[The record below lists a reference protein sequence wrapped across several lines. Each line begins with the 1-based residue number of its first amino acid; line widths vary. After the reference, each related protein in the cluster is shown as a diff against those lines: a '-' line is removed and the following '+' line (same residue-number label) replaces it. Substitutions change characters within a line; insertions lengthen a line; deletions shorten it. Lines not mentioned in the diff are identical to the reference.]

1 MVLSVV
7 SARITAPE
15 GELCMRRI
23 QKDTRVGMQTVCASG
38 QEGIL
43 LSSKEGNASK
53 WMRAMEMSL
62 MRVEVFQHLLS

>member
-1 MVLSVV
+1 MVLLVG
-7 SARITAPE
+7 SARITTSE
-15 GELCMRRI
+15 GELRML
-23 QKDTRVGMQTVCASG
+23 TVCASG

-43 LSSKEGNASK
+43 LSSKKGDASK